1 MENLDKLVNE
11 LRNLPNETQWLEFKH
26 NNYEP
31 TMIGQDISALA
42 NSAAMCE
49 KSSAYMLW
57 GIDDKT
63 HEIVGTDYN
72 LQTLKKGNQELENWL
87 RSLLSRNADF
97 EFHTVPMNGK
107 NVGVLI
113 IYRAANQTVMFEKV
127 DYIRVGS
134 YTKKLNEFPALQA
147 QLWDRIRNTKFEE
160 RYTKQDLE
168 LADALRL
175 LDFTVYFDI
184 RNIPQPSDNN
194 GVAHYMVE
202 EGIIVR
208 QDNGLFAITNLGA
221 ILFAKRLTD
230 FPRISR
236 KAIRVVQYQGNNRLN
251 MLKEDVGGKGYVVGF
266 EGLIK
271 YIEALLPTQEVIA
284 GALREKKTAYPSIAV
299 REAVANALIHQDFS
313 VTGTGPVVEIF
324 EKRIEITNSGTPL
337 VDVRRIIDNPPKSRN
352 EKLASLMRRLRM
364 CEELG
369 TGWDKI
375 VITCELY
382 QLPAPKIE
390 LFEDSTRVTLFSEMP
405 FSNISMED
413 KLWACYLHACIK
425 HVQGEQ
431 LTNSSLRE
439 RFGLKDS
446 ASGTISRLIKEAV
459 ASELI
464 KPLDPTTAPRYMKY
478 IPIRT
483 WRSAA
488 AASQDASSRRSIRA
502 ALISVCIMPTSTPNR
517 RAITARSTPRTIL
530 HGISSTQRTP

>member
-1 MENLDKLVNE
+1 MENLNKLVNE
-11 LRNLPNETQWLEFKH
+11 LRKLPNETQWLEFKH

-31 TMIGQDISALA
+31 VMIGQDISALA
-42 NSAAMCE
+42 NSAAICE
-49 KSSAYMLW
+49 KSCAYMLW
-57 GIDDKT
+57 GIDDTT

-97 EFHTVPMNGK
+97 EFHTVRMNDN

-113 IYRAANQTVMFEKV
+113 IYRAANQTVMFEKT

-134 YTKKLNEFPALQA
+134 YTKKLNEYPALQA

-160 RYTKQDLE
+160 RYAKQDME
-168 LADALRL
+168 LTDALRL
-175 LDFTVYFDI
+175 LDFVTYFDI
-184 RNIPQPSDNN
+184 RNVPQPTDNN
-194 GVAHYMVE
+194 GVAHYMEE
-202 EGIIVR
+202 EGVIVK
-208 QDNGLFAITNLGA
+208 QDNGLYAITNLGA
-221 ILFAKRLTD
+221 ILLAKRLSD
-230 FPRISR
+230 FSRISR
-236 KAIRVVQYQGNNRLN
+236 KAIRIVQYQGNSRLN
-251 MLKEDVGGKGYVVGF
+251 MIKEDVGEKGYAVGF
-266 EGLIK
+266 EGVIK
-271 YIEALLPTQEVIA
+271 FIEALLPAQEVIT
-284 GALREKKTAYPSIAV
+284 GALREKKSAYPILAV
-299 REAVANALIHQDFS
+299 REIVANALIHQDFS

-324 EKRIEITNSGTPL
+324 ENRIEVTNSGIPL

-352 EKLASLMRRLRM
+352 EKLAALMRRLRM

-439 RFGLKDS
+439 RFGLENS
-446 ASGTISRLIKEAV
+446 ASASISRLIKEAV
-459 ASELI
+459 KMEII
-464 KPLDPTTAPRYMKY
+464 KPLDPATAPRYMKY
-478 IPIRT
+478 IPI
-483 WRSAA
+483 WA
-488 AASQDASSRRSIRA
+488 
-502 ALISVCIMPTSTPNR
+502 
-517 RAITARSTPRTIL
+517 
-530 HGISSTQRTP
+530 